1 MAHFSYNDSPYPIR
15 DDIKLEYR
23 QFWQRLAG
31 AGSWWSGAERV
42 AIAAESRLASHCKFC
57 AERRQAL
64 SPYKLQGQHDSAG
77 DLDDLAVDA
86 VHRIVTDQAR
96 ISQTW
101 VDQMADKG
109 FSNEAYVELAG
120 IVVTVFS
127 VDEFN
132 RALGLELEPLPQPVT
147 GEPSRYRPSQA
158 VGGTGFVPMISAEG
172 ATGAESDLYRGS
184 RGANVLRALSL
195 VPDAVR
201 DWRRLASVQY
211 ISVEGM
217 TNLVKQD
224 DRVINRMQM
233 ELVAGRVS
241 AINECFY

>member
-1 MAHFSYNDSPYPIR
+1 MTGVQTCALPI
-15 DDIKLEYR
+15 
-23 QFWQRLAG
+23 
-31 AGSWWSGAERV
+31 S
-42 AIAAESRLASHCKFC
+42 ESRLASHCKFC

-184 RGANVLRALSL
+184 RS
-195 VPDAVR
+195 
-201 DWRRLASVQY
+201 
-211 ISVEGM
+211 E
-217 TNLVKQD
+217 
-224 DRVINRMQM
+224 
-233 ELVAGRVS
+233 
-241 AINECFY
+241 